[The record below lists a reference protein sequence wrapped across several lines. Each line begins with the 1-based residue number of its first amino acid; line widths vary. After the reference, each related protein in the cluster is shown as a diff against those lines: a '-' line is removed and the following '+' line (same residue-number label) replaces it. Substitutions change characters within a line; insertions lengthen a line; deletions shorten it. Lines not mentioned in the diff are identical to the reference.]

1 MRFSVKILAKRKI
14 SKTYALPRCGT
25 QSEIVFCW
33 QLKLIYSREDIPPGI
48 PEPVVAIRV
57 ERATH
62 APVPEITEQQKP
74 RICCVSSLIL

>member
-57 ERATH
+57 ERA
-62 APVPEITEQQKP
+62 AGRPIPEITEQLEP
-74 RICCVSSLIL
+74 RINCVSFIY